1 MAKRPTFSGMDLT
14 SVFSET
20 EGDAADQQQESG
32 SARPDAKR
40 PKASRIQVNRQST
53 YSIQISAVRPDRYQ
67 ARHVLPRTL
76 REPFFEGE
84 LDWQAV
90 AKKWIDL
97 ARKDNL
103 VRNELDELM
112 QLGRSLDQDGQ
123 IKPITGHFIKNDK
136 GEQVFLILTGER
148 RFWATVIRSVMA
160 GDEEEPHVLALVD
173 DDPTVRKQIL
183 ENITHKPLTA
193 IGKARAIARIILED
207 ADVMPEP
214 GESEDAYFQKMFDVK
229 TTAETAQ
236 RIEETLGISQ
246 YQYYRFRKLLELPI
260 QLQYL
265 ADQADIPEGIL
276 RHLMSLSEKEQK
288 KAIDYYLKQDDPPS
302 VREFQRLLAEDGL
315 DDKPTAK
322 RKPRAPK
329 PPAAKIARS
338 FVRTMRGIKAE
349 VSEDPK
355 FLDKAATEITGSLP
369 AEEVNAMMDTLET
382 LLKRIAIRN
391 KNRK

>member
-14 SVFSET
+14 NVFT
-20 EGDAADQQQESG
+20 ESG
-32 SARPDAKR
+32 EETAEQPKETAAQRPA
-40 PKASRIQVNRQST
+40 PSRIQVNRQST

-67 ARHVLPRTL
+67 ARHVLPRQL
-76 REPFFEGE
+76 REPFFEGQ
-84 LDWQAV
+84 LDWREV
-90 AKKWIDL
+90 AKKWIEL

-103 VRNELDELM
+103 IRNELDELM

-123 IKPITGHFIKNDK
+123 IKPITGHFIKNEK
-136 GEQVFLILTGER
+136 GEQVFQILTGER

-160 GDEEEPHVLALVD
+160 GDQEEPQVLALVD

-207 ADVMPEP
+207 ANVLPEP
-214 GESEDAYFQKMFDVK
+214 GESEDVYFQKMFDVK

-260 QLQYL
+260 PLQYL

-276 RHLMSLSEKEQK
+276 RHLMSLSEKDQK

-302 VREFQRLLAEDGL
+302 VREFQRLLDEDAL
-315 DDKPTAK
+315 DDVPAVK

-329 PPAAKIARS
+329 PPAVKIAQG
-338 FVRTMRGIKAE
+338 FIRTLRGIKAE
-349 VSEDPK
+349 AGDDPK
-355 FLDKAATEITGSLP
+355 FLDKAATEITGSMP
-369 AEEVNAMMDTLET
+369 PEEVNDLMETLET

-391 KNRK
+391 KDRK

>member
-1 MAKRPTFSGMDLT
+1 
-14 SVFSET
+14 
-20 EGDAADQQQESG
+20 
-32 SARPDAKR
+32 
-40 PKASRIQVNRQST
+40 
-53 YSIQISAVRPDRYQ
+53 
-67 ARHVLPRTL
+67 
-76 REPFFEGE
+76 
-84 LDWQAV
+84 
-90 AKKWIDL
+90 
-97 ARKDNL
+97 
-103 VRNELDELM
+103 
-112 QLGRSLDQDGQ
+112 
-123 IKPITGHFIKNDK
+123 
-136 GEQVFLILTGER
+136 
-148 RFWATVIRSVMA
+148 MA
-160 GDEEEPHVLALVD
+160 GDKEEPHVLALVD

-246 YQYYRFRKLLELPI
+246 YQYYRYRKLLELPI
-260 QLQYL
+260 PLQYL

-276 RHLMSLSEKEQK
+276 RHLMSLSEKEQQ
-288 KAIDYYLKQDDPPS
+288 KAIDYYLKQEDPPS
-302 VREFQRLLAEDGL
+302 VREFQRLLAEDAL
-315 DDKPTAK
+315 DDKPASK

-329 PPAAKIARS
+329 PPAVKIARS
-338 FVRTMRGIKAE
+338 FIRTVRGLTAE

-355 FLDKAATEITGSLP
+355 FLDKTATEIAGSMPPEDVSDLM
-369 AEEVNAMMDTLET
+369 ETLET